1 MMTPAAFFAL
11 SCPLDP
17 GTWHCEDEVGG
28 HENNGSSF
36 PGHGQVEEMCPPPP
50 SLYLVPGGNMLD
62 CLGSTGGLGVH
73 TQDLGG
79 YTDGTGNAR
88 DPVPLA
94 HQELAGQV
102 VWMFLMVTCHA
113 AHKTVELQQ

>member
-1 MMTPAAFFAL
+1 MDRWRRCA
-11 SCPLDP
+11 S
-17 GTWHCEDEVGG
+17 
-28 HENNGSSF
+28 
-36 PGHGQVEEMCPPPP
+36 PPP